1 MPQDNRSSA
10 AVVGLDLGDRTTH
23 LCALDAE
30 GEVLCRQRLRT
41 TRDHFRELFSSR
53 PSLRVVIEAG
63 SQSPW
68 IFAELTELG
77 HDVHVADPRCVGPL
91 LKSHRKT
98 DRRDAESLARY
109 EFGMPKV
116 LGEVHHRTLE
126 QQSQVAMVR
135 ARDLLVRMR
144 THCVQHVRGT
154 LKVFGIRAP
163 SCDSGCFHSRVLE
176 VLPLSL
182 EGALLGVIEQAK
194 ALTLQIRDYEK
205 RLKKLAEEEVP
216 TALRLQEV
224 HGVGPLTSL
233 AFVLTLADP
242 TRFRRSRDVGSW
254 VGLAPRVNASGDR
267 DPDLPISKTGDRY
280 LRRLLVQCAQFMLG
294 KFGQDSDLRRYGLRL
309 LERGGRGAK
318 NRAVVAVARKLAVLL
333 HKLWVSGEPYDPL
346 RNSRA
351 AA

>member
-1 MPQDNRSSA
+1 M
-10 AVVGLDLGDRTTH
+10 
-23 LCALDAE
+23 
-30 GEVLCRQRLRT
+30 
-41 TRDHFRELFSSR
+41 
-53 PSLRVVIEAG
+53 
-63 SQSPW
+63 
-68 IFAELTELG
+68 
-77 HDVHVADPRCVGPL
+77 
-91 LKSHRKT
+91 
-98 DRRDAESLARY
+98 
-109 EFGMPKV
+109 
-116 LGEVHHRTLE
+116 
-126 QQSQVAMVR
+126 
-135 ARDLLVRMR
+135 
-144 THCVQHVRGT
+144 
-154 LKVFGIRAP
+154 
-163 SCDSGCFHSRVLE
+163 
-176 VLPLSL
+176 LPLSL